1 MREIKSDK
9 IFLKVEPSL
18 KKAAQELAEENGKT
32 LSGYICWLL
41 EREADKKMIAKG
53 TLKMSETLKNFK
65 MHLYTND
72 EWEYKDYREFSYAIG
87 YAVALMAEELKQK
100 MNIINPI
107 VKAAEDNDTD
117 SVKEEIRKIFTQ
129 YIKIK
134 GNDVESHVNILI
146 SHIMVANLKLDPSM
160 ILAGSTAKKI

>member
-41 EREADKKMIAKG
+41 ERE
-53 TLKMSETLKNFK
+53 
-65 MHLYTND
+65 
-72 EWEYKDYREFSYAIG
+72 
-87 YAVALMAEELKQK
+87 
-100 MNIINPI
+100 
-107 VKAAEDNDTD
+107 AAEDNDTD

>member
-53 TLKMSETLKNFK
+53 TLKMSETLENFK
-65 MHLYTND
+65 MHLY
-72 EWEYKDYREFSYAIG
+72 
-87 YAVALMAEELKQK
+87 
-100 MNIINPI
+100 
-107 VKAAEDNDTD
+107 
-117 SVKEEIRKIFTQ
+117 
-129 YIKIK
+129 
-134 GNDVESHVNILI
+134 
-146 SHIMVANLKLDPSM
+146 KLS
-160 ILAGSTAKKI
+160 